1 MPEDQLKELKS
12 PAVIHAASI
21 LNNVLRARI
30 ADFLADYVHA
40 IDDDRLEE
48 WSSFFT
54 DDAVYHITTRESD
67 EAGLPIGIMHC
78 RGRGM
83 LEDRILALRTA
94 NVFEPHTYSHLL
106 GATRLVD
113 QGDGIITAR
122 TNFTVTRTMQ
132 DGGGDA
138 FAIGKYLDEI
148 VVEGEALA
156 FRSRRVVLESRR
168 VDVLLVIP
176 L

>member
-1 MPEDQLKELKS
+1 MGKTMNR
-12 PAVIHAASI
+12 AASI
-21 LNNVLRARI
+21 LDADLRARVS
-30 ADFLADYVHA
+30 DFLVDYAHA

-48 WSSFFT
+48 WPGFFT
-54 DDAVYHITTRESD
+54 EDALYHITTRESD

-83 LEDRILALRTA
+83 LEDRIKALRTA
-94 NVFEPHTYSHLL
+94 NVFEPHSYCHLL

-113 QGDGIITAR
+113 QGGGVIAGR
-122 TNFTVTRTMQ
+122 TNFTVARTMQ
-132 DGGGDA
+132 DGGGEA

-148 VVEGEALA
+148 VVDGDGLA
-156 FRSRRVVLESRR
+156 IRSRRVVLESRR

>member
-1 MPEDQLKELKS
+1 MNRS
-12 PAVIHAASI
+12 AAG
-21 LNNVLRARI
+21 LDADLRVRLS
-30 ADFLADYVHA
+30 DFLVDYAHT

-48 WSSFFT
+48 WPGFFT
-54 DDAVYHITTRESD
+54 DDALYHITTRES
-67 EAGLPIGIMHC
+67 EAAGLPIGIMHC

-83 LEDRILALRTA
+83 LEDRIRALRTA
-94 NVFEPHTYSHLL
+94 NIFEPHTYCHLL

-113 QGDGIITAR
+113 EGGGIIAAR

-132 DGGGDA
+132 DGGSEVLA
-138 FAIGKYLDEI
+138 VGKYLDEI
-148 VVEGEALA
+148 MVQGETLAL
-156 FRSRRVVLESRR
+156 RSRQVVLESRR

>member
-1 MPEDQLKELKS
+1 LPEDQLKESK
-12 PAVIHAASI
+12 PAVAPRAASI
-21 LNNVLRARI
+21 LDSALRARVV
-30 ADFLADYVHA
+30 DFLADYAHT

-54 DDAVYHITTRESD
+54 DDALYHITTRESD
-67 EAGLPIGIMHC
+67 AAGLPIGIMHC
-78 RGRGM
+78 KGRGM

-94 NVFEPHTYSHLL
+94 NVFEPHTYNHLL

-113 QGDGIITAR
+113 LGDGVLSAR
-122 TNFTVTRTMQ
+122 TNFSVTRTMQ
-132 DGGGDA
+132 DGGGEA

-148 VVEGEALA
+148 VVGGESLA
-156 FRSRRVVLESRR
+156 IRSRRVVLESRR

>member
-1 MPEDQLKELKS
+1 MNRPASVLDVELR
-12 PAVIHAASI
+12 IR
-21 LNNVLRARI
+21 VL
-30 ADFLADYVHA
+30 DFLVDYAHA

-48 WSSFFT
+48 WSGFFT

-67 EAGLPIGIMHC
+67 AAGLPIGIMHC

-83 LEDRILALRTA
+83 LEDRIRALRTA
-94 NVFEPHTYSHLL
+94 NIFEPHGYCHIL

-113 QGDGIITAR
+113 QGGGVIAAR
-122 TNFTVTRTMQ
+122 TNFAVTRTMQ
-132 DGGGDA
+132 DGSGEA

-148 VVEGEALA
+148 VVNGERLA
-156 FRSRRVVLESRR
+156 IRSRRVVLESRR

>member
-1 MPEDQLKELKS
+1 LPEDQLKASNPLAS
-12 PAVIHAASI
+12 ARAASI
-21 LNNVLRARI
+21 LDGDLRARI
-30 ADFLADYVHA
+30 ADFLVDYAHV

-54 DDAVYHITTRESD
+54 DDAKYHITTRESD
-67 EAGLPIGIMHC
+67 AAGLPIGIMHC

-94 NVFEPHTYSHLL
+94 NVFEPHTYCHLL

-113 QGDGIITAR
+113 QGNGIIAAR

-132 DGGGDA
+132 DGGGEA
-138 FAIGKYLDEI
+138 FAIGKYIDEI
-148 VVEGEALA
+148 VVDGERLA
-156 FRSRRVVLESRR
+156 IRSRRVVLESRR

>member
-1 MPEDQLKELKS
+1 LPEGTTINR
-12 PAVIHAASI
+12 PASLLDHA
-21 LNNVLRARI
+21 LRARVT
-30 ADFLADYVHA
+30 DFLVDYAHV

-48 WSSFFT
+48 WPDFFT
-54 DDAVYHITTRESD
+54 DDALYHITTRESA

-78 RGRGM
+78 TGRGM
-83 LEDRILALRTA
+83 LEDRIKALRTA
-94 NVFEPHTYSHLL
+94 NVFEPHTYCHLL
-106 GATRLVD
+106 GATRLTD
-113 QGDGIITAR
+113 QGDGVVRAR

-132 DGGGDA
+132 DGGGEA

-148 VVEGEALA
+148 VVDGDTIAL
-156 FRSRRVVLESRR
+156 RSRQVILESRR